1 MGVDA
6 AAPSDPERSSSAADR
21 TSEDPGRPAPAP
33 EHTSSG
39 SAPGGASNRASNRA
53 SSRASNRVSTRGPR
67 RAPRPRQQVGLAL
80 VMILCGVLFATT
92 ARISGGSSIRDESGD
107 VVGVLHERGRDI
119 EQLTDEAA
127 DKRAEIEEL
136 SAGTGDTVTQER
148 TAVVGDA
155 VGLSEVS
162 GPALQITLTDAPTS
176 TLGSMPGIEPDD
188 LVVHQQDMESYINAL
203 WAGGAEAMMLQD
215 QRVVNGSAFRCAGNT
230 LLLEGRVYSPP
241 FVITVI
247 GPTDQMLAELE
258 GAPGVQVY
266 REWVDYVGLGER
278 VETLDSATLPA
289 FEGSL
294 TLDIAK
300 AG

>member
-1 MGVDA
+1 MVEDA
-6 AAPSDPERSSSAADR
+6 
-21 TSEDPGRPAPAP
+21 GR
-33 EHTSSG
+33 
-39 SAPGGASNRASNRA
+39 
-53 SSRASNRVSTRGPR
+53 TRGPR
-67 RAPRPRQQVGLAL
+67 RGLGVAL
-80 VMILCGVLFATT
+80 VMVLCGVLFATT
-92 ARISGGSSIRDESGD
+92 ARISGGGSIRDESGD
-107 VVGVLHERGRDI
+107 VAGVLRERGRTI

-127 DKRAEIEEL
+127 DKRAEIERL
-136 SAGTGDTVTQER
+136 SAEGGDAATQER
-148 TAVVGDA
+148 STRVSEA

-176 TLGSMPGIEPDD
+176 TLGSMPDVEPDD

-215 QRVVNGSAFRCAGNT
+215 QRVVGGSAFRCAGNT

-247 GPTDQMLAELE
+247 GPTEQMLAALDDTS
-258 GAPGVQVY
+258 GVQIY
-266 REWVDYVGLGER
+266 REWVDHVGLGEQIKTLE
-278 VETLDSATLPA
+278 ETTLPG

-294 TLDIAK
+294 TLETAQ

>member
-1 MGVDA
+1 MAADT
-6 AAPSDPERSSSAADR
+6 AAPSGPEGS
-21 TSEDPGRPAPAP
+21 
-33 EHTSSG
+33 SSG
-39 SAPGGASNRASNRA
+39 SDGVP
-53 SSRASNRVSTRGPR
+53 SSSSSGSDGSSSGRPPR
-67 RAPRPRQQVGLAL
+67 RAPGPRQRVGLAL

-107 VVGVLHERGRDI
+107 VVGVLHERGRTI
-119 EQLTDEAA
+119 ERLTDDATE
-127 DKRAEIEEL
+127 KRAEIEEL
-136 SAGTGDTVTQER
+136 SAGSGDAATQER
-148 TAVVGDA
+148 TTVVADA

-162 GPALQITLTDAPTS
+162 GPALKITLTDAPTS
-176 TLGSMPGIEPDD
+176 TLGSIPDVEPDD

-247 GPTDQMLAELE
+247 GPTDQMLAELDTT
-258 GAPGVQVY
+258 PGVQVY

-278 VETLDSATLPA
+278 VETVDAATLPA